1 MSQLPLFDVSGKS
14 LGEVNASDSVFAQEP
29 NEQVVY
35 DVLKWY
41 QASKRRGTHSTK
53 TRAEVRGGGK
63 KPWRQKGTGRARA
76 GSIRSPLWVKGGVAF
91 GPKPRSYGY
100 ALPKKVRKLALKIVL
115 SDKAKEGKLK
125 VVEELKLPAMKT
137 KEAKKLLKVL
147 AISGKIVVLL
157 AEDNEL
163 FRKAARNLPGVVILS
178 CSELNIFDLLKS
190 DWVVV
195 EKKAIEKIEG
205 VL

>member
-1 MSQLPLFDVSGKS
+1 MSQLPLFDLSGKS
-14 LGEVNASDSVFAQEP
+14 LGEINAPDGIFGREP

-41 QASKRRGTHSTK
+41 QASQRRGTHSTK
-53 TRAEVRGGGK
+53 TRAEVRGGGR
-63 KPWRQKGTGRARA
+63 KPWKQKGTGRARA
-76 GSIRSPLWVKGGVAF
+76 GSIRSPLWVKGGVTF
-91 GPKPRSYGY
+91 GPKPRDYGY
-100 ALPKKVRKLALKIVL
+100 ALPKKVRKLGLKIVL

-125 VVEELKLPAMKT
+125 VVEKLTLPAMKT

-147 AISGKIVVLL
+147 KISGKIVVLL
-157 AEDNEL
+157 AEENEL

-178 CSELNIFDLLKS
+178 CSELNVFDLLKS

-195 EKKAIEKIEG
+195 EKKVIEKIEG

>member
-1 MSQLPLFDVSGKS
+1 MSQLPLFDISGKS
-14 LGEVNASDSVFAQEP
+14 LGEINAPDDIFAKEP

-35 DVLKWY
+35 DALKWY

-91 GPKPRSYGY
+91 GPKPRNYGY

-125 VVEELKLPAMKT
+125 VVEELKLAEMKT
-137 KEAKKLLKVL
+137 KAAKKLLKVL
-147 AISGKIVVLL
+147 KISGKIVVLL
-157 AEDNEL
+157 AEENEL

-178 CSELNIFDLLKS
+178 CSELNVFDLLKS
-190 DWVVV
+190 DWVVA
-195 EKKAIEKIEG
+195 EKKVIEKIEG